1 MTQRLTRFTH
11 ACVRLEGERGV
22 LVIDPG
28 IWTEPDALV
37 GVDAVL
43 VTHEHPDHISS
54 DLLERLDLPVFAPA
68 GADIAMSGLT
78 RVSSGEEFMAAGYP
92 VRAIGNLHAVTYAEE
107 PRCPNLGYLIADR
120 VYHPG
125 DALALP
131 QALVDT
137 LLVPIFGPWL
147 KISEAID
154 FVRAVNPL
162 HAVAI
167 HDAQLN
173 DRGVASVGGWIAAN
187 TKTHYQWLAP
197 GESA

>member
-1 MTQRLTRFTH
+1 LTRLTRFTH
-11 ACVRLEGERGV
+11 ACVRLEDRRGV

-28 IWTEPDALV
+28 IWSEPDALA

-43 VTHEHPDHISS
+43 VTHEHPDHINS
-54 DLLERLDLPVFAPA
+54 DIVDCLDVPVLAPV
-68 GADIAMSGLT
+68 GADIELSRLT
-78 RVSSGEEFMAAGYP
+78 RVSSGEAFMAAGFS
-92 VRAIGNLHAVTYAEE
+92 VRAVGDQHAPTYADE
-107 PRCPNLGYLIADR
+107 PHCPNLGYVIDGS

-131 QALVDT
+131 EEPIDT

-147 KISEAID
+147 KVSDAID
-154 FVRAVNPL
+154 FVRAVQPV

-173 DRGVASVGGWIAAN
+173 GRGVATVGRWIAAN
-187 TKTHYQWLAP
+187 TTAQYRWLSP